1 MRARIGQ
8 TIRNF
13 MKENQ
18 SLYVFT
24 VVLITMGVI
33 FGAVIVN
40 SLSLEQKQEL
50 FGFLQYFFRNIDQ
63 NGIADPNQQFQQAMG
78 YYVKTVGI
86 MWIFGL
92 SIIGVP
98 MILLLLFLK
107 GIVIGFTVGFLVNQ
121 FQWDGVLF
129 ALAGVLPQNMLV
141 IPAFVIIGVAGIAF
155 SLRLIKTRLISN
167 NRGPILPYFFS
178 YSMLVL
184 VMFGI
189 LTLAALFE
197 SYISPSIMQYVIK

>member
-1 MRARIGQ
+1 MRATIGQ
-8 TIRNF
+8 TIRSF
-13 MKENQ
+13 IKENQ
-18 SLYVFT
+18 SLYIFT
-24 VVLITMGVI
+24 VVLMTMGVI

-40 SLSLEQKQEL
+40 SLALEQKQEL

-63 NGIADPNQQFQQAMG
+63 NGLVDPNQQFQQAMG

-141 IPAFVIIGVAGIAF
+141 VPAFVIIGVAGIAF
-155 SLRLIKTRLISN
+155 SLRLIKTRLLS
-167 NRGPILPYFFS
+167 NRGQIMPYFIS
-178 YSMLVL
+178 YSLLVIG
-184 VMFGI
+184 MFVI
-189 LTLAALFE
+189 LTIAALFE
-197 SYISPSIMQYVIK
+197 SYVSPSIMQYVIK

>member
-8 TIRNF
+8 TIRSF
-13 MKENQ
+13 IKENQ

-40 SLSLEQKQEL
+40 SLALEQSQEL

-63 NGIADPNQQFQQAMG
+63 NGLADPNQQFQQAMG

-121 FQWDGVLF
+121 FQWDGVMF

-141 IPAFVIIGVAGIAF
+141 VPAFVIIGVAGIAF

-167 NRGPILPYFFS
+167 RGQILPYFLS
-178 YSMLVL
+178 YSLLVIG
-184 VMFGI
+184 MFAI
-189 LTLAALFE
+189 LTIAALFE